1 MPPSGNSPIE
11 PGNADGVD
19 HLRSLDAPRGGSLR
33 RITLD
38 ASPALSVRIA
48 DLVLDGFDTPDASSA
63 TLIVSDLR
71 AAPALRRA
79 FGPAAMRRGHTVC
92 LPPRIITTND
102 ALVEALPGRTIE
114 PPARRAERLYGM
126 VRAHDWYQRES
137 LWDTCAAVIAL
148 ADELG
153 EAQVATLS
161 EGEWQ
166 RAIRAA
172 YKRGVEHAD
181 SREARLVWE
190 VWHAESA
197 STTSISN
204 ATSSA
209 EPLAPTVF
217 NVMALQALATKGC
230 GPRFMLNAGPLSA
243 RWLHALEQAAA
254 RAPVTL
260 IELAPP
266 RWTRQVW
273 RDVECAALEAEAA
286 RLPSTG
292 AAVLPNTEAA
302 VLPNIRILAADS
314 LEAEAAAVE
323 AQVCAWLAQGTR
335 SIALIAFDTLVARRA
350 RALLE
355 RRQVLLADEA
365 GWRLSTTSAATAVM
379 RWIEAVLGGMPSRT
393 VLDWLKSPFVLGD
406 VESAQRESAI
416 AAIEDAVHHHDIA
429 RFTPALLQAAELP
442 PDAIVLIERLLA
454 ALAAWPRGEQTF
466 DTWMAALDGALDQ
479 LGIRVPLCRD
489 AAGAEVLMLLTQVHR
504 SLAPVSADG
513 DAPVGT
519 GRQAGAGKA
528 VARQGAVRVSA
539 AEWRIFLTAQFEAAS
554 YRNRLIDSP
563 VVLTT
568 LEGAQWRSFDAVL
581 LVGAGAAHLN
591 ARVPDDLFVNT
602 ALRSALGL
610 ADAASGR
617 DQLHQR
623 LGAVIG
629 MAGTVAAT
637 WRRRQLDEQLPLGA
651 ALARLELVRRLAGLP
666 SSIAW
671 FEAGHDVRVLPALRE
686 QTWER
691 EQVAATPAGVPGAQ
705 TIGTQTTGT
714 QTTGTQTIGTQ
725 TTGTPPPAPHA
736 PGGLPDRITVS
747 AYANLLACPYRFFAT
762 TLLALREPDELEET
776 LSKRDYGIWVH
787 RVLTRFHETHA
798 LLQDLDDEILR
809 ATLEKIADDV
819 FAPLI
824 AFNYL
829 SLGWKLRLV
838 KLFPAYLAWQR
849 EREAQGWRFEEG
861 EAARVLAFSVG
872 ADGADARSVELA
884 GRIDRIDRHAGD
896 GSVALIDYKTQRLE
910 VLKSRLRDVGEEAQL
925 ASYAMFEAA
934 RGNTVRAAGLASID
948 GDTVALAP
956 AQIDEPAEHTR
967 AQLLLRTIEAGAAL
981 PANGAARVCDF
992 CQARGLCRKDYWR
1005 SAQGS
1010 AQSNAQSSAQNV
1022 AENGNQ

>member
-1 MPPSGNSPIE
+1 MPPSGNPPIE
-11 PGNADGVD
+11 PGKAG
-19 HLRSLDAPRGGSLR
+19 HQHSLR

-38 ASPALSVRIA
+38 ASPALSARIA
-48 DLVLDGFDTPDASSA
+48 DLVLEAFDTPDASSA
-63 TLIVSDLR
+63 TLIVADLR
-71 AAPALRRA
+71 AAPGLRRA
-79 FGPAAMRRGHTVC
+79 FGIAAARRGHTLC
-92 LPPRIITTND
+92 LPPRIITTHD
-102 ALVEALPGRTIE
+102 ALAEALPGRTVE
-114 PPARRAERLYGM
+114 PPARRAARLYGM
-126 VRAHDWYQRES
+126 VRVHGWYQRES

-153 EAQVATLS
+153 EAQVATLT

-172 YKRGVEHAD
+172 YKRGVEYAD

-190 VWHAESA
+190 VWHAESVSTTAAASAA
-197 STTSISN
+197 STTAS
-204 ATSSA
+204 TA

-217 NVMALQALATKGC
+217 NMMALQVLATKDR
-230 GPRFMLNAGPLSA
+230 GPLFMLNAGRLSA

-254 RAPVTL
+254 RVPVTL

-266 RWTRQVW
+266 QWTRQVW
-273 RDVECAALEAEAA
+273 RDVESAVDEEVTTSGTAEASAAL
-286 RLPSTG
+286 PS
-292 AAVLPNTEAA
+292 
-302 VLPNIRILAADS
+302 IRILAADS

-335 SIALIAFDTLVARRA
+335 HIALIAFDTLVARRA

-379 RWIEAVLGGMPSRT
+379 RWIEAVQGGMHSRT

-406 VESAQRESAI
+406 IERSQRETAI
-416 AAIEDAVHHHDIA
+416 AAIEDAVHRHDIM
-429 RFTPALLQAAELP
+429 RFAPALLQAAELP
-442 PDAIVLIERLLA
+442 PDAMVLIERLLGA
-454 ALAAWPRGEQTF
+454 EAAWPRGEQTF
-466 DTWMAALDGALDQ
+466 DAWMMALDAALDQ
-479 LGIRVPLCRD
+479 LGIRSLLGRD
-489 AAGAEVLMLLTQVHR
+489 AAGAEVLTLLTQVQR
-504 SLAPVSADG
+504 SLAPVQGASP
-513 DAPVGT
+513 APVAAA
-519 GRQAGAGKA
+519 RKA
-528 VARQGAVRVSA
+528 APRVSA
-539 AEWRIFLTAQFEAAS
+539 GEWRIFLTAQFEAAS
-554 YRNRLIDSP
+554 FRNRLIDSP

-602 ALRSALGL
+602 ALRGALGL
-610 ADAASGR
+610 ADAASRR

-637 WRRRQLDEQLPLGA
+637 WRRRQLDEQLPLCA
-651 ALARLELVRRLAGLP
+651 PLARLELARRLAGLP
-666 SSIAW
+666 SGIEMLETGRDARVT
-671 FEAGHDVRVLPALRE
+671 FESQEGGR
-686 QTWER
+686 
-691 EQVAATPAGVPGAQ
+691 GA
-705 TIGTQTTGT
+705 
-714 QTTGTQTIGTQ
+714 
-725 TTGTPPPAPHA
+725 PAPRT

-798 LLQDLDDEILR
+798 SLQDVDDATLC
-809 ATLEKIADDV
+809 ATLERIADDV

-829 SLGWKLRLV
+829 SLGWKLRLA

-849 EREAQGWRFEEG
+849 EREVRGWRFEEG
-861 EAARVLAFSVG
+861 EAARVLAISVG
-872 ADGADARSVELA
+872 AGGSADGGADAARSIELA
-884 GRIDRIDRHAGD
+884 GRIDRIDRHTDD

-910 VLKSRLRDVGEEAQL
+910 LLKSRLRDVGEEAQL
-925 ASYAMFEAA
+925 AGYAIFEAA
-934 RGNTVRAAGLASID
+934 RGNTIGAAGLASID
-948 GDTVALAP
+948 GDTVGLALAH
-956 AQIDEPAEHTR
+956 IDEPAEAAR
-967 AQLLLRTIEAGAAL
+967 AHMLLRAVEGGAAL

-992 CQARGLCRKDYWR
+992 CQVRGLCRKDYW
-1005 SAQGS
+1005 SG
-1010 AQSNAQSSAQNV
+1010 AQSNVPDTGRSNP
-1022 AENGNQ
+1022 

>member
-11 PGNADGVD
+11 PGKAGGVRDGRD
-19 HLRSLDAPRGGSLR
+19 PGESGGLRAEHAPDRGDSHLNELRDELREELREELRQGRTHQRSLR
-33 RITLD
+33 RRTLD
-38 ASPALSVRIA
+38 ASPALSARIA
-48 DLVLDGFDTPDASSA
+48 DLVLEAFDTPDASSA
-63 TLIVSDLR
+63 TLIVADLR
-71 AAPALRRA
+71 AAPGLRRA
-79 FGPAAMRRGHTVC
+79 FGIAAARRGHTLC
-92 LPPRIITTND
+92 LPPRIITTHD
-102 ALVEALPGRTIE
+102 ALAEALPGRTVE
-114 PPARRAERLYGM
+114 PPARRAARLYGM
-126 VRAHDWYQRES
+126 VRAHGWYQRES

-153 EAQVATLS
+153 EAQVATLT

-172 YKRGVEHAD
+172 YKRGVEYAD

-190 VWHAESA
+190 VWHAESINTTAAATATSIAA
-197 STTSISN
+197 STTESPI
-204 ATSSA
+204 

-230 GPRFMLNAGPLSA
+230 GPLFMLNAGRMSA

-254 RAPVTL
+254 RMPVTL
-260 IELAPP
+260 IDLAPP
-266 RWTRQVW
+266 KWTRQVW
-273 RDVECAALEAEAA
+273 RDVESAVDGEVTTNGTAEASAAL
-286 RLPSTG
+286 PS
-292 AAVLPNTEAA
+292 
-302 VLPNIRILAADS
+302 IRILAADS

-335 SIALIAFDTLVARRA
+335 HIALIAFDTLVARRA

-355 RRQVLLADEA
+355 RRHVLLADEA

-379 RWIEAVLGGMPSRT
+379 RWIEAVLGGMHSRT

-406 VESAQRESAI
+406 IERSQRETAI
-416 AAIEDAVHHHDIA
+416 AAIEDAVHRHDIM
-429 RFTPALLQAAELP
+429 RFAPALLQAAELP

-454 ALAAWPRGEQTF
+454 AEAAWPRGEQTF
-466 DTWMAALDGALDQ
+466 DAWMMALDAALDQ
-479 LGIRVPLCRD
+479 LGIRSLLGRD
-489 AAGAEVLMLLTQVHR
+489 AAGAEVLKLLTQVQR
-504 SLAPVSADG
+504 SLAP
-513 DAPVGT
+513 APVAAA
-519 GRQAGAGKA
+519 RKA
-528 VARQGAVRVSA
+528 APRVSA
-539 AEWRIFLTAQFEAAS
+539 GEWRIFLSAQFEAAS
-554 YRNRLIDSP
+554 FRNRLIDSP

-602 ALRSALGL
+602 ALRGALGL
-610 ADAASGR
+610 ADAASRR

-623 LGAVIG
+623 LGCVIG

-637 WRRRQLDEQLPLGA
+637 WRRRQLDEQLPLCA
-651 ALARLELVRRLAGLP
+651 PLARLELARRLAGLP
-666 SSIAW
+666 SLPSGIEMLETGRDA
-671 FEAGHDVRVLPALRE
+671 RVKFAS
-686 QTWER
+686 Q
-691 EQVAATPAGVPGAQ
+691 AGVRGA
-705 TIGTQTTGT
+705 
-714 QTTGTQTIGTQ
+714 
-725 TTGTPPPAPHA
+725 PAPRT

-798 LLQDLDDEILR
+798 SLQDVDDATLS
-809 ATLEKIADDV
+809 ATLERIADDV

-829 SLGWKLRLV
+829 SLGWKLRLL

-849 EREAQGWRFEEG
+849 ERELQGWRFEEG
-861 EAARVLAFSVG
+861 EAARVLAISVSADGG
-872 ADGADARSVELA
+872 ADGGAVAARSIELA
-884 GRIDRIDRHAGD
+884 GRIDRIDRHTDD

-910 VLKSRLRDVGEEAQL
+910 ILKSRLRDVGEEAQL
-925 ASYAMFEAA
+925 AGYAMFEAA
-934 RGNTVRAAGLASID
+934 RGNTIGAAGLASID
-948 GDTVALAP
+948 GDTVGLAL
-956 AQIDEPAEHTR
+956 AQIDEPAEAAR
-967 AQLLLRTIEAGAAL
+967 AHMLLRAVEGGAAL

-992 CQARGLCRKDYWR
+992 CQARGLCRKDYW
-1005 SAQGS
+1005 SG
-1010 AQSNAQSSAQNV
+1010 AQSNEHGTGRSNR
-1022 AENGNQ
+1022 